1 MGSTHTKYDN
11 NGASIYVRDQRV
23 AHGKYTHGSYFPH
36 KALPPRLSTYV
47 KERPNSDFYYIYNI
61 NVVPEYR
68 RKRLC
73 RKIIKM
79 LVDKILQQSP
89 YAHILLHIRHL
100 PGNIPP
106 FKKCYEKEGFM
117 YQFTEN
123 DPIHPGKVISLF
135 SYSHSL

>member
-1 MGSTHTKYDN
+1 MGSTQTKYNKDTVN
-11 NGASIYVRDQRV
+11 IYIGEKRV
-23 AHGKYTHGSYFPH
+23 AYGKYTHGPYFPH
-36 KALPPRLSTYV
+36 MHLPPMLATYV
-47 KERPNSDFYYIYNI
+47 NSRPDADFYYIYNI

-79 LVDKILQQSP
+79 LLDKILQQSP
-89 YAHILLHIRHL
+89 DAHILLHIRHL

-106 FKKCYEKEGFM
+106 FKKCYEKEGFR

-135 SYSHSL
+135 SHSL